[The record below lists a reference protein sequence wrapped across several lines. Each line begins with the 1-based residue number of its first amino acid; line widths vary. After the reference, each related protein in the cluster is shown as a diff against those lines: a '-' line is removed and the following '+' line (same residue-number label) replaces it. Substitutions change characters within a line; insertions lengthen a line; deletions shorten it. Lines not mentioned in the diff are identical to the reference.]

1 MSGLSTKIRHITDKE
16 FVRFIL
22 AGVSNPLVSYIAYLI
37 FLWMT
42 KGNYIFANLM
52 GFVFG
57 TLNAYILNSK
67 FVFKKRNRS
76 DFNPKYFIK
85 TFVSYGLTW
94 ILNTGLL
101 CLIVERVKIPKI
113 VAPLI
118 NAVFIF
124 FINFIL
130 NKFWVFNDRKGGE
143 EKNEF

>member
-22 AGVSNPLVSYIAYLI
+22 TGISNPLVSYIAYLI
-37 FLWMT
+37 SLWLT

-67 FVFKKRNRS
+67 FVFKKGNRS
-76 DFNPKYFIK
+76 DFNLKYFIK
-85 TFVSYGLTW
+85 TFISYGLTW
-94 ILNTGLL
+94 MLNTGLL
-101 CLIVERVKIPKI
+101 CLIVEYVKIPKI

-118 NAVFIF
+118 NAVLIF

-130 NKFWVFNDRKGGE
+130 NKFWVFNDRKGSE